1 MKVRIKNLSSK
12 LKDLHKRF
20 LENERYQAELYFE
33 KSITPFEFLLMLTQD
48 KNFSWLQPFSAMIA
62 EIDAFTDEAEI
73 VSKEDLICIRDQLE
87 FILQGPNTDLYNRYQ
102 YHLNNDADFIMLHS
116 NFKKVMD
123 DFIHEIP

>member
-1 MKVRIKNLSSK
+1 MEVRIKNLSSK